1 MISHRLLLAGSLAA
15 GIFAAAALIGTVRPT
30 TRESAIGPFSV
41 VQVANAAG
49 PGPSIGET
57 AARGRALSQ
66 IQRLRPDLRGF
77 EVTAARFASNVVK
90 VTDATGKFE
99 YDDGGKPQNIWI
111 IEALAPGQAGWE
123 HVMAL
128 VVIDAKSGQI
138 LSSGVG
144 TWN

>member
-1 MISHRLLLAGSLAA
+1 MTSHRLLLAGSLAVA
-15 GIFAAAALIGTVRPT
+15 IFTAAALLGATRP
-30 TRESAIGPFSV
+30 AIHASELGPFSV

-49 PGPSIGET
+49 EGPSISESD
-57 AARGRALSQ
+57 ARVGALSQ
-66 IQRLRPDLRGF
+66 IQHLRPDLRGF
-77 EVTAARFASNVVK
+77 EVTAARFASNVLK

-99 YDDGGKPQNIWI
+99 YDGGGKPQSVWI
-111 IEALAPGQAGWE
+111 LEATAPGQAGWK

-128 VVIDAKSGQI
+128 VVIDAKAGQI